1 MGYEA
6 SAQDIS
12 GAEKQEPKDLYKT
25 LSLKQGVLLETSS
38 KPRVYKRRWIG
49 LTLLFC
55 LNLMASIAWTDVA
68 AVPEY
73 AASHFGTSVSAINW
87 LPTSFLFAALAGS
100 YPASVLAR
108 WSIKLCVLAG
118 SFIMLSGAWLMYGG
132 TNLSSLALALVGHTA
147 IGLALPSVLIT
158 LAPYSEMWFTPES
171 RATATA
177 FTTTANLLG
186 GTIGQFIMTAWIPS
200 VDAVGRGMLY
210 QAILV
215 SAVCVFSPLFPSRP
229 PTAPDVITV
238 QHQATDYREEF
249 MILLRRPE
257 FFLLAIPFSVTVGVF
272 NALSFL
278 LYQMCMPYGFTIDQC
293 VVAGC
298 LFVVPGLVVSLV
310 LGRLADR
317 FGCHLLFIKIT
328 NIIMGCGIL
337 AFVWVPPS
345 GNLAYL
351 YTTCTVLSLGVV
363 SSGPLAIEF
372 ISEILY
378 PVRPELAI
386 TFMWSFGQLLGAVLT
401 IGLGYMTDRHGG
413 LQPAVYLQTALS
425 LACVP
430 LVQSLG
436 LWGRSQHVK
445 LNRRVV
451 YET

>member
-1 MGYEA
+1 MSPEE
-6 SAQDIS
+6 DIS
-12 GAEKQEPKDLYKT
+12 GAEKQEPKELCKT
-25 LSLKQGVLLETSS
+25 LSLKQGVLLETGS

-49 LTLLFC
+49 LALLFC

-68 AVPEY
+68 VVPEY

-87 LPTSFLFAALAGS
+87 FPTSFLFAALAGS
-100 YPASVLAR
+100 YPASVVAR
-108 WSIKLCVLAG
+108 RSIKLCILAG
-118 SFIMLSGAWLMYGG
+118 SFIMFSGAWLMYGG

-147 IGLALPSVLIT
+147 IGFALPSVLIT
-158 LAPYSEMWFTPES
+158 LAPYSEMWFTPE
-171 RATATA
+171 RQATATA

-200 VDAVGRGMLY
+200 EDAVGRGMLPSHSG
-210 QAILV
+210 LG
-215 SAVCVFSPLFPSRP
+215 CLRFSPLFPLRP
-229 PTAPDVITV
+229 PTAPDVIVV
-238 QHQATDYREEF
+238 QHQPTDYREEL
-249 MILLRRPE
+249 MVLLRRPE

-278 LYQMCMPYGFTIDQC
+278 LYQMCMPYGFSVDQC

-337 AFVWVPPS
+337 AFVWVPHN
-345 GNLAYL
+345 GNFAYL

-363 SSGPLAIEF
+363 SSGPLAIVF

-386 TFMWSFGQLLGAVLT
+386 TVMWSFGQLLGAVLT
-401 IGLGYMTDRHGG
+401 IGLGYITDSHGG
-413 LQPAVYLQTALS
+413 LQPAVYLQTAFS

-451 YET
+451 YEN